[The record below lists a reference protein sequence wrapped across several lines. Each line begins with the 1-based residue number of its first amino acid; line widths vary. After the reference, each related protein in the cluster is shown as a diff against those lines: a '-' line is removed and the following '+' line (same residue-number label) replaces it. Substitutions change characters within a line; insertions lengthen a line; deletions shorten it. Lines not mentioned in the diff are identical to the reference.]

1 MLAALKTT
9 TPKNEIILN
18 SQKGKIG
25 YKRAFKGNSR
35 KSPQG
40 IQHECLESL
49 ILPLWEYKCF
59 LTSSRDKEIRIF
71 LRHVRNRFWR
81 KVSYQMTYS
90 FLLDP
95 SPIIVLAWLDQS
107 LDQCF
112 CGRSSLLYDAA
123 MRLQCCCY
131 LVAILLLCCCYVID
145 CCKNKPS

>member
-1 MLAALKTT
+1 MLAVLKQT
-9 TPKNEIILN
+9 TPKNETIPN
-18 SQKGKIG
+18 SQNGKIG

-71 LRHVRNRFWR
+71 LRHVWYNFLR

-95 SPIIVLAWLDQS
+95 RPIIALP
-107 LDQCF
+107 C
-112 CGRSSLLYDAA
+112 
-123 MRLQCCCY
+123 
-131 LVAILLLCCCYVID
+131 
-145 CCKNKPS
+145 